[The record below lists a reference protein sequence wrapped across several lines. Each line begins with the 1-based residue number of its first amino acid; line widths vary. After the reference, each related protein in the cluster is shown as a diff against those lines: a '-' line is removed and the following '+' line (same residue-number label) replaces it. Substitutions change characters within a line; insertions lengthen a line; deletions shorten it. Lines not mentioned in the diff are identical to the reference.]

1 MPRNKTKRTPT
12 KKPADPEDSGSE
24 YFDLNLLDSDEE
36 DDIIQPLQ
44 RMSIKPPN
52 RTTKTTMDPPR
63 NGNGPKPLVRLD
75 DMTNRDSD
83 VHLKTI
89 PVPHETGMFLLV
101 DKLSGVNPCDINVI
115 RDMKDKKM
123 ITLEWESTISSVGAI
138 NDLFCSGDY
147 VVNCQQISLLSS
159 DGFVKDMTTAVKA
172 MLGSQRNEAVPKTRM
187 SITFDRPVKAQPS
200 PIKTTVRGGETFFVC
215 ITLFIIQT

>member
-36 DDIIQPLQ
+36 DEIIEKSFQ
-44 RMSIKPPN
+44 RMSIQPPN

-63 NGNGPKPLVRLD
+63 NGNSPKPLVRLT
-75 DMTNRDSD
+75 DMKNRDSD

-89 PVPHETGMFLLV
+89 PIPHETGMYLLI
-101 DKLSGVNPCDINVI
+101 DKLAGVNPCDINVI
-115 RDMKDKKM
+115 RDVKDKKV

-138 NDLFCSGDY
+138 EDLFCSGNY
-147 VVNCQQISLLSS
+147 IVNFQQIRLLSS
-159 DGFVKDMTTAVKA
+159 DGFVKDMTAAVKA
-172 MLGSQRNEAVPKTRM
+172 MMGSQRNEAVPKTRM

-200 PIKTTVRGGETFFVC
+200 PIKTTIQGGESIFVC
-215 ITLFIIQT
+215 ITLFII